1 MKEKMMRIIVTVML
15 TLLLCSLT
23 LLAGAASKN
32 DWKNTAGCY
41 VWTEAASIITA
52 C

>member
-32 DWKNTAGCY
+32 DWKTRGPAPSDNSPFRYG
-41 VWTEAASIITA
+41 
-52 C
+52 